1 MRRTTLAIEGRLT
14 LEGLREIA
22 GVAEAALG
30 WDGERTASE
39 IQDVVSQLSRFHGQ
53 ALTGK
58 PAAAEPEK
66 APRPALG

>member
-1 MRRTTLAIEGRLT
+1 LTLA
-14 LEGLREIA
+14 GLREIA
-22 GVAEAALG
+22 GVAGATLD

-58 PAAAEPEK
+58 VAAEPEK
-66 APRPALG
+66 APRPASG